1 MYHIM
6 TFQTNYPT
14 APRQDEGFRIFVRS
28 AYPAMYNFAVDNY
41 NYVCAIHKLNMRGG
55 HLLLFRSVITIVWIV
70 SLLFAFLSLF
80 KSIFMVV
87 TVICSLFYIALS
99 IYNIYVFFRNRDL
112 LNATRLLAAKVP
124 ALNGADHEWISI
136 PLKAGPTNS
145 RLADINQS
153 SFTRL
158 QEEYL
163 GGNQSEVTCMIYTKT
178 YAETYPTFPKEL
190 LLHCFAFLFT
200 TIFASIMAAL

>member
-1 MYHIM
+1 M

-14 APRQDEGFRIFVRS
+14 APRQDAGFRSFARS
-28 AYPAMYNFAVDNY
+28 AYPTKYNFAVDNY
-41 NYVCAIHKLNMRGG
+41 NYVCSIHKLSMRGG
-55 HLLLFRSVITIVWIV
+55 HLLLFRSVITIVWTI

-80 KSIFMVV
+80 KSILMVV
-87 TVICSLFYIALS
+87 TVICSLFYIVFS
-99 IYNIYVFFRNRDL
+99 IYNSYVFFRNRDL

-124 ALNGADHEWISI
+124 TLNGADHEWVSI
-136 PLKAGPTNS
+136 PLKAGRMNS
-145 RLADINQS
+145 RLADIDQS

-163 GGNQSEVTCMIYTKT
+163 GGNQPEVTCMIYTKT

-190 LLHCFAFLFT
+190 LVHCFAFLLT
-200 TIFASIMAAL
+200 TIFACIMAAL

>member
-1 MYHIM
+1 M

-14 APRQDEGFRIFVRS
+14 APRQDAGFRIFARS
-28 AYPAMYNFAVDNY
+28 AYPAKYNFAVDNY
-41 NYVCAIHKLNMRGG
+41 NYVCSIHKLNMRGG
-55 HLLLFRSVITIVWIV
+55 HLFLFRSVVTIVWAI

-87 TVICSLFYIALS
+87 TVICSLFYIVFS
-99 IYNIYVFFRNRDL
+99 IYNSYVFFRNRDL

-124 ALNGADHEWISI
+124 ALNGADHEWVSI
-136 PLKAGPTNS
+136 PLKSGHINS
-145 RLADINQS
+145 RLADIDQS
-153 SFTRL
+153 SFIRL

-163 GGNQSEVTCMIYTKT
+163 GGNQPEVPCMIYTKT

-190 LLHCFAFLFT
+190 LLHCFAFLLT
-200 TIFASIMAAL
+200 TIFACIMAAL